1 MMNAQFMDVDPD
13 IGLDFTDYNSQR
25 YQAAIAAHRRQRDLV
40 ADAHQA
46 AAARRMLCDGCRP
59 WTDLRCLARAI
70 RRRWKRMFEPAAER
84 SIA

>member
-13 IGLDFTDYNSQR
+13 LGLDFTDYNSQR
-25 YQAAIAAHRRQRDLV
+25 YQAAIAAHRRQQDLV

-46 AAARRMLCDGCRP
+46 AAARRTPSDSRR
-59 WTDLRCLARAI
+59 WTDMRCLARAI
-70 RRRWKRMFEPAAER
+70 RRRWKRMFEPAAES